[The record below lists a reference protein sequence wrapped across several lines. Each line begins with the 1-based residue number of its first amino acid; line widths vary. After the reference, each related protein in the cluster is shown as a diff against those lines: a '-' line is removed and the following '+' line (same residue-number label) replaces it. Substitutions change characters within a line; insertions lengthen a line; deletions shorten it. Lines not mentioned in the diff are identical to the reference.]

1 MNKWKKLR
9 KNDRAKKEMM
19 ILRSGLEAREMAQ
32 RLRAL
37 TALPR
42 VNSQQPHGGSQPSV
56 MAYNALFRWV
66 WRQLQCTHIYKINKY
81 FFKRWGLNKTVNNSN
96 NKLPALVG
104 FLKPLAR
111 QISDKIY
118 QGIKKR
124 AGDLKSRMERG
135 KWLWHRA
142 RWA

>member
-1 MNKWKKLR
+1 
-9 KNDRAKKEMM
+9 
-19 ILRSGLEAREMAQ
+19 
-32 RLRAL
+32 
-37 TALPR
+37 
-42 VNSQQPHGGSQPSV
+42 
-56 MAYNALFRWV
+56 
-66 WRQLQCTHIYKINKY
+66 
-81 FFKRWGLNKTVNNSN
+81 VNNSN

-135 KWLWHRA
+135 K
-142 RWA
+142 